1 MGRSADEIDRQIRET
16 RDRIDENIEVLE
28 ERATSSAIRYG
39 RIAGVVLGALAAGGV
54 AYLIYRRYR
63 RPTWKDRLAALS
75 PDSLHALADDLA
87 TRLKDAKRA
96 MPSVSVTVNGDR
108 ETEPGA
114 LESIIRK
121 VGPGLVGTAST
132 ALIER
137 MTRGGGTGEEDQTA
151 ARHAAPAF
159 D

>member
-28 ERATSSAIRYG
+28 KRATSSAVRYG
-39 RIAGVVLGALAAGGV
+39 RIAAVVVGALAAGGA
-54 AYLIYRRYR
+54 AYLVYRHFR
-63 RPTWKDRLAALS
+63 RPTWRDRLTGLS
-75 PDSLHALADDLA
+75 PESLHSLVDDL
-87 TRLKDAKRA
+87 TSRLKDVKDS
-96 MPSVSVTVNGDR
+96 MPSVTVTVNKDHD
-108 ETEPGA
+108 TEPGM
-114 LESIIRK
+114 LESIVRK
-121 VGPGLVGTAST
+121 VGPSLVGTAST

-137 MTRGGGTGEEDQTA
+137 VTRGGTAEEDGTT